1 MAKSQNPMVII
12 IFYQYIHW
20 IISLKLKLV
29 CCSVK
34 ETHQIAEAQQEKNA
48 KLREAFGISEYFVEG
63 SSLDAGRRAK
73 EEAARQA
80 AQPRY
85 QLVRTPSPA
94 PAPDTTAPRRKRRKA
109 KDRLVPTLPSQWIS
123 ISIVMPIVNLFVWFI
138 IAMIKYVFDFP

>member
-1 MAKSQNPMVII
+1 MALIKI
-12 IFYQYIHW
+12 
-20 IISLKLKLV
+20 KLF

-109 KDRLVPTLPSQWIS
+109 KDRLVPTLFSQ
-123 ISIVMPIVNLFVWFI
+123 
-138 IAMIKYVFDFP
+138 

>member
-1 MAKSQNPMVII
+1 M
-12 IFYQYIHW
+12 
-20 IISLKLKLV
+20 
-29 CCSVK
+29 K

-123 ISIVMPIVNLFVWFI
+123 ISIVVPIVNLFVWFI